1 MKFFHEFLIKLYA
14 FLVSVWEYLYK
25 YRKRAII
32 WLAIIIFAI
41 VGISSGWD
49 KKAIAFLVL
58 IFGLISQAFIGIIGL
73 ISLVPVIGP
82 ILGKVLALPFFWILN
97 SIGYFLSI
105 VAIKRGYSKT
115 VLDYRVLTI
124 VFLSGIAVG
133 FIIGKLL

>member
-1 MKFFHEFLIKLYA
+1 MKFLHDFLSKLHT

-25 YRKRAII
+25 YRKRALI
-32 WLAIIIFAI
+32 WLAIIIFAV

-58 IFGLISQAFIGIIGL
+58 IFGLITQAFIGIIGL

-105 VAIKRGYSKT
+105 IAIKRGYSKT

-124 VFLSGIAVG
+124 VFLSGIALG